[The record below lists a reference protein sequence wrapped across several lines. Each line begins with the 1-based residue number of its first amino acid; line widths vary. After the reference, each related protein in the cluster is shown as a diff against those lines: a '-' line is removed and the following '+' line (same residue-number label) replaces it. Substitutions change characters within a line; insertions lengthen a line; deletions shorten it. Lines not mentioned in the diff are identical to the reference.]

1 MNRNLSI
8 ALTFV
13 LAFAPG
19 IAYANSQS
27 GTNSEQQHQPAVESS
42 HSLLPTAIVPPDST
56 AAKQSEQ
63 PASTED
69 LYRKCQR
76 LISQA
81 RDNSREVV
89 KMTDVNTFNPDRTI
103 QKHKE
108 LAEVLGNLKQEH
120 QRFYESLTPEKQN
133 TVTMR
138 NANLMQAHD
147 RLQKLAQDIQKELS
161 DSTLHTRDVA
171 EQARATNRELKGIEK
186 GFRAMGSS
194 LGLAAN

>member
-1 MNRNLSI
+1 MNRNLSVLLVLVL
-8 ALTFV
+8 ALAPG
-13 LAFAPG
+13 LAFAS
-19 IAYANSQS
+19 SQS
-27 GTNSEQQHQPAVESS
+27 GQQPQPAVESS
-42 HSLLPTAIVPPDST
+42 HSLMPTAIEPANSSV
-56 AAKQSEQ
+56 AKASEQ

-89 KMTDVNTFNPDRTI
+89 KMSTVTTFNPDRAV

-120 QRFYESLTPEKQN
+120 ELFYQSLSPEKQN
-133 TVTMR
+133 TVTAR

-147 RLQKLAQDIQKELS
+147 RLQKLAQEMQRELS
-161 DSTLHTRDVA
+161 DSTLHSKDIA
-171 EQARATNRELKGIEK
+171 EQARATNRELKGVEK
-186 GFRAMGSS
+186 EFRAMGSAI
-194 LGLAAN
+194 GLVTN

>member
-1 MNRNLSI
+1 
-8 ALTFV
+8 
-13 LAFAPG
+13 
-19 IAYANSQS
+19 
-27 GTNSEQQHQPAVESS
+27 
-42 HSLLPTAIVPPDST
+42 VPPDST

-133 TVTMR
+133 TVAMR
-138 NANLMQAHD
+138 NA
-147 RLQKLAQDIQKELS
+147 I
-161 DSTLHTRDVA
+161 
-171 EQARATNRELKGIEK
+171 
-186 GFRAMGSS
+186 
-194 LGLAAN
+194 